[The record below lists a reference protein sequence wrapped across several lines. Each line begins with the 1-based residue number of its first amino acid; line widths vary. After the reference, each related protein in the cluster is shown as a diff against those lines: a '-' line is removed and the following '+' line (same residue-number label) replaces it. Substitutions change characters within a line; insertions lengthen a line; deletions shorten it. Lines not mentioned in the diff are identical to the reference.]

1 MIRAIIN
8 TITDVIKFIFNMIL
22 NLFNF
27 ILALLGLIGTLAL
40 GTFIPVLV
48 LILLGYLIFTLLF

>member
-8 TITDVIKFIFNMIL
+8 TIIDAIKFIFNIIL

-27 ILALLGLIGTLAL
+27 ILALFSLIGTLAL
-40 GTFIPVLV
+40 GIFIPVLIV
-48 LILLGYLIFTLLF
+48 IILGCIVFALLF

>member
-8 TITDVIKFIFNMIL
+8 TIIDVIKFIFNIIL

-27 ILALLGLIGTLAL
+27 ILALFSLIGTLAL
-40 GTFIPVLV
+40 GIFIPVLIV
-48 LILLGYLIFTLLF
+48 IILGYIIFALLF